1 MVRLIAL
8 SALLSTA
15 CTLHAQEADRAIRKG
30 NAALEKGDAAGA
42 TRAYEQAAKDERG
55 VFNLGNAWYDQ
66 DSLARAQ
73 QAYESAA
80 AMAKDEQAQARAY
93 HNLGNSQ
100 LRQRKFQEAVNA
112 YKEALKRAPE
122 DADTRYNLAF
132 AQKMLEEQQ
141 KQQQGKGKD
150 PNKDKQQQ
158 DQQSKEQQDK
168 DKDKDKDKQQ
178 EQQDK
183 NGQGKDKD
191 KPAQEQPQPKDRID
205 PQDAKRM
212 LDAAQ
217 QQEKNVQDEVRRKLQ
232 PKPIAPTDKDW

>member
-8 SALLSTA
+8 SILFSGA
-15 CTLHAQEADRAIRKG
+15 CSLHAQEADRAIRKG
-30 NAALEKGDAAGA
+30 NTALEKGDAAAA

-55 VFNLGNAWYDQ
+55 VFNLGNAWYGQ

-80 AMAKDEQAQARAY
+80 AMAKGDQAQARAY
-93 HNLGNSQ
+93 HNLGNAQ

-112 YKEALKRAPE
+112 YKEALKRSPT

-132 AQKMLEEQQ
+132 AQKMLEQQQ
-141 KQQQGKGKD
+141 KQKKDEGKD
-150 PNKDKQQQ
+150 QNKDQDKKKQDEQPKDPQ
-158 DQQSKEQQDK
+158 NKEGQDK
-168 DKDKDKDKQQ
+168 DK
-178 EQQDK
+178 E
-183 NGQGKDKD
+183 
-191 KPAQEQPQPKDRID
+191 AQEQPQPKDRID

>member
-1 MVRLIAL
+1 M
-8 SALLSTA
+8 
-15 CTLHAQEADRAIRKG
+15 EKG
-30 NAALEKGDAAGA
+30 NAAAA

-80 AMAKDEQAQARAY
+80 AMAKGDQAQARAY
-93 HNLGNSQ
+93 HNLGNAQ
-100 LRQRKFQEAVNA
+100 LRQRKFKEAVSA
-112 YKEALKRAPE
+112 YKEALKRAPA

-132 AQKMLEEQQ
+132 AQKMLEQEQKQQ
-141 KQQQGKGKD
+141 KQDKGKD
-150 PNKDKQQQ
+150 QNKDQ
-158 DQQSKEQQDK
+158 

-178 EQQDK
+178 QDQQNKDQQNKQQQDENK
-183 NGQGKDKD
+183 DGQDKEKQGK
-191 KPAQEQPQPKDRID
+191 EQPQPKDRID

-232 PKPIAPTDKDW
+232 PKPATPTDKDW

>member
-8 SALLSTA
+8 SALLTA
-15 CTLHAQEADRAIRKG
+15 ACSLHAQEADRAIRKG
-30 NAALEKGDAAGA
+30 NTALEKGDAAAA
-42 TRAYEQAAKDERG
+42 TRAYEQAIKDERG
-55 VFNLGNAWYDQ
+55 VFNLGNAWYGQ

-80 AMAKDEQAQARAY
+80 AMAKGDQAQARAY
-93 HNLGNSQ
+93 HNLGNAQ

-112 YKEALKRAPE
+112 YKEALKRSPT

-132 AQKMLEEQQ
+132 AQKMLEQQQ
-141 KQQQGKGKD
+141 KQEKGKGKD
-150 PNKDKQQQ
+150 QDKDQDKQQQ
-158 DQQSKEQQDK
+158 DQQAKDQQNKEGQDK
-168 DKDKDKDKQQ
+168 DKQ
-178 EQQDK
+178 
-183 NGQGKDKD
+183 
-191 KPAQEQPQPKDRID
+191 AQEQPQPKDRID

>member
-8 SALLSTA
+8 SILFSGA
-15 CTLHAQEADRAIRKG
+15 CSLHAQEADRAIRKG
-30 NAALEKGDAAGA
+30 NTALEKGDAAAA

-55 VFNLGNAWYDQ
+55 VFNLGNAWYGQ

-80 AMAKDEQAQARAY
+80 AMAKGDQAQARAY
-93 HNLGNSQ
+93 HNLGNAQ

-112 YKEALKRAPE
+112 YKEALKRSPT

-132 AQKMLEEQQ
+132 AQKMLEQQQ
-141 KQQQGKGKD
+141 KQKKGEGKD
-150 PNKDKQQQ
+150 QNKDQDKKKQ
-158 DQQSKEQQDK
+158 DQQPKDPQNKEGQDK
-168 DKDKDKDKQQ
+168 DK
-178 EQQDK
+178 E
-183 NGQGKDKD
+183 
-191 KPAQEQPQPKDRID
+191 AQEQPQPKDRID

>member
-8 SALLSTA
+8 SILFNGA
-15 CTLHAQEADRAIRKG
+15 CSLHAQEADRAIRKG
-30 NAALEKGDAAGA
+30 NTALEKGDAAAA

-55 VFNLGNAWYDQ
+55 VFNLGNAWYGQ

-80 AMAKDEQAQARAY
+80 AMAKGDQAQARAY
-93 HNLGNSQ
+93 HNLGNAQ

-112 YKEALKRAPE
+112 YKEALKRSPT

-132 AQKMLEEQQ
+132 AQKMLEQQQ
-141 KQQQGKGKD
+141 KQKKGEGKD
-150 PNKDKQQQ
+150 QNKDQDKKKQ
-158 DQQSKEQQDK
+158 DQQPKDPQNKEGQDK
-168 DKDKDKDKQQ
+168 DK
-178 EQQDK
+178 E
-183 NGQGKDKD
+183 
-191 KPAQEQPQPKDRID
+191 AQEQPQPKDRID